1 MEPLTERIGSSQTL
15 QRGITEN
22 VASSFDSL
30 TATVFASSVDASS
43 KLTVF
48 SSSDEEGVFFTVDVC
63 EEEEELFWLPPSLV
77 VDDDNED
84 TRFLEAVERIVDS
97 DSTDSP
103 SPSIFHKKNH
113 FLLSSLAIAS
123 FLILYIYHH
132 VSKFGLTLAEGTGVF
147 SFFCIFFLVSQIE
160 SQCPTTLP
168 RPRSSLEALTLIQ
181 RMVSLFLLAS

>member
-48 SSSDEEGVFFTVDVC
+48 SSSDEEGVFFAVDVC
-63 EEEEELFWLPPSLV
+63 EEEELLWLPPSLV

-84 TRFLEAVERIVDS
+84 TRFLEAVERIVDNDLLDRS
-97 DSTDSP
+97 DSP
-103 SPSIFHKKNH
+103 PSIF
-113 FLLSSLAIAS
+113 
-123 FLILYIYHH
+123 
-132 VSKFGLTLAEGTGVF
+132 V
-147 SFFCIFFLVSQIE
+147 
-160 SQCPTTLP
+160 
-168 RPRSSLEALTLIQ
+168 
-181 RMVSLFLLAS
+181 